1 MNTGN
6 VRLCRNNETAI
17 TLVVILTVIRMV
29 LSLLTKKQLVSGA
42 WLGIQVVLCVLL
54 IVGCVVMHKIMLDSE
69 LLKYIIC
76 GGFIL
81 IAAISVFNNH
91 EVYNII
97 PMCALMIVT
106 LTYLDETFSA
116 MCAGLCG
123 VFLLIKTIMMFVKSG
138 VQTGSV
144 WLFALLFF
152 FVSVYVLYIT
162 ASNVVRIQKTDQQ
175 EIQYHLMYQE
185 EVTQNMVG
193 VVENGNRHIEALQA
207 KLNNFRGA
215 TDEVARS
222 VDAISHGVTETAL
235 SIENQTDMTSQIQR
249 IIDQLIDVKNH
260 TLYSADQA
268 VSSTEIGGKLVS
280 QLKEKSDAITVA
292 NQSVTDVATELQ
304 EKIESAE
311 EITQLIY
318 QVSSQTNLLA
328 LNASIEA
335 ARAGEAGRGFS
346 VVADE
351 IRNLADNTK
360 QSIDKITELL
370 RGITQLSNQTMQLVN
385 NSVQAS
391 AAQATY
397 IDDVTNAFASISG
410 VVEEL
415 HSNMTSLDS
424 LSTNLSDS
432 NNVIID
438 SLMNQQ
444 AASEEMAANAQSSAE
459 LSQSNLDDLLGV
471 ISELNQIAKII
482 GGLRDIEGM
491 ENAFAAVEQQEQSDE
506 GLIPQDFQNP
516 EPDTDDEAA
525 LEDYAE
531 DEGEADEDFSQPT
544 GFVPPSPESLMNGEY
559 DDDWGEKI

>member
-6 VRLCRNNETAI
+6 IRLCRNNETAI
-17 TLVVILTVIRMV
+17 TLVGILTVIRMV

-97 PMCALMIVT
+97 PMCALMIIT

-138 VQTGSV
+138 AQTGSV

-207 KLNNFRGA
+207 KLNNFQGA

-235 SIENQTDMTSQIQR
+235 NIENQTDMTSQIQG

-292 NQSVTDVATELQ
+292 NQSVTEVATELQ

-424 LSTNLSDS
+424 LSTNLSES

-516 EPDTDDEAA
+516 EPDTDDEVA